1 MVQSIQSNLKQTYNR
16 QCWLF
21 RLNIWENIINLIML
35 VYEQRSVINNAIA
48 TMYLYF
54 RFFLNQIPTGFYSFW
69 IYLCKKHNAS
79 QYIRYFI
86 FLDK

>member
-21 RLNIWENIINLIML
+21 RLNLWENIINLIML

-54 RFFLNQIPTGFYSFW
+54 RFFFKSNTNW
-69 IYLCKKHNAS
+69 IL
-79 QYIRYFI
+79 Q
-86 FLDK
+86 FLDLFMQKT